1 MRDRGETTVN
11 PRRRAA
17 DTSLVHRHAERWPLA
32 LLLIAAAVLL
42 TLSNTATGDYAV
54 ELRPSVDVLLG
65 GDVHGFLAA
74 APIYGPS
81 VLPRIPFLVGADA
94 LGAGWV
100 GVYLAGSIACMLAVS
115 ALAYVLDGRLGTLG
129 RSRSVRSAVILTCLL
144 APVFTRTSPM
154 GHPEEALAGA
164 LCALTLLA
172 CLAGHPGWAGVALG
186 AAVAAKPW
194 AVLAILPALVA
205 TEHGRWRLVLT
216 AVATGAAAELPF
228 LLSTPRGAGGT
239 LSTLHAA
246 PSSFHP
252 TQLFW
257 PLREVL
263 VDPVTGATGY
273 RGPAAVQRLS
283 HGGIVLLSL
292 PLSALFAVRLRG
304 ARVGRTDA
312 LALLALLLFLR
323 ALLDP
328 WNSIYYVLPA
338 ILALVSWEAL
348 SRPGLPVGAM
358 AVGSLTWLTFV
369 AAPGHVGPDGLAALY
384 LAWALPA
391 AALLARAAFFGAR
404 VPRPSAQPMI
414 SATAAR
420 TSPGAI

>member
-1 MRDRGETTVN
+1 MT
-11 PRRRAA
+11 
-17 DTSLVHRHAERWPLA
+17 RHAERLPLA
-32 LLLIAAAVLL
+32 LLLIGAAILL
-42 TLSNTATGDYAV
+42 TLANTATGDYAV
-54 ELRPSVDVLLG
+54 ELRPSVDLLLS
-65 GDVHGFLAA
+65 GDVQGFLAA

-81 VLPRIPFLVGADA
+81 VLPRVPFLLASDA

-100 GVYLAGSIACMLAVS
+100 GVYLAGAVACMLAVS
-115 ALAYVLDGRLGTLG
+115 VLAYVLDGRLLKLG
-129 RSRSVRSAVILTCLL
+129 RPRSVRSAVILTCLL
-144 APVFTRTSPM
+144 APVLTRATPM

-164 LCALTLLA
+164 LCALALLA
-172 CLAGHPGWAGVALG
+172 AIGGAPVWSGIALG

-194 AVLAILPALVA
+194 AVLAILPALLA
-205 TEHGRWRLVLT
+205 APHGRWRLLLVAGAT
-216 AVATGAAAELPF
+216 AFAAELPF
-228 LLSTPRGAGGT
+228 LLSSPAGTGGAVST
-239 LSTLHAA
+239 LSAA
-246 PSSFHP
+246 PHSFHP

-273 RGPAAVQRLS
+273 RGPELVHRLS
-283 HGGIVLLSL
+283 HGGIVLLAL
-292 PLSALFAVRLRG
+292 PLSALFAWRLRRG
-304 ARVGRTDA
+304 RVGRTDA
-312 LALLALLLFLR
+312 LALLALLLLLR
-323 ALLDP
+323 GLLDP

-358 AVGSLTWLTFV
+358 AITAMTWITFV
-369 AAPGHVGPDGLAALY
+369 PGPDHLGADGLAALY

-391 AALLARAAFFGAR
+391 TVLLARWAYAGPPAAWTE
-404 VPRPSAQPMI
+404 AQPAI

>member
-1 MRDRGETTVN
+1 M
-11 PRRRAA
+11 P
-17 DTSLVHRHAERWPLA
+17 RHAERWPLA

-54 ELRPSVDVLLG
+54 ELRPSVDVLLA
-65 GDVHGFLAA
+65 GDLHGFLAT

-81 VLPRIPFLVGADA
+81 VLPRIPFLFGADA
-94 LGAGWV
+94 LGADWV

-115 ALAYVLDGRLGTLG
+115 ALAYVLDGRLVALG
-129 RSRSVRSAVILTCLL
+129 RSRGVRSAVILTCLL
-144 APVFTRTSPM
+144 APVFTRASPM

-164 LCALTLLA
+164 LCALALLA
-172 CLAGHPGWAGVALG
+172 CLTGRPGWGGVALG

-205 TEHGRWRLVLT
+205 TEDGRWRLLF
-216 AVATGAAAELPF
+216 AAAATGAAAELPF

-246 PSSFHP
+246 PHSFHP

-273 RGPAAVQRLS
+273 RGPEPIHRLS
-283 HGGIVLLSL
+283 HGGIVLLAL
-292 PLSALFAVRLRG
+292 PLSAIFAVRLRHG
-304 ARVGRTDA
+304 RVGRADA

-323 ALLDP
+323 GLLDP

-338 ILALVSWEAL
+338 ILVLVSWEAL

-358 AVGSLTWLTFV
+358 ALGSLTWLTFV
-369 AAPGHVGPDGLAALY
+369 AAPDHLGPDGLAALY

-391 AALLARAAFFGAR
+391 AVLLGRAAFFGAPE
-404 VPRPSAQPMI
+404 PRAAAQPAI